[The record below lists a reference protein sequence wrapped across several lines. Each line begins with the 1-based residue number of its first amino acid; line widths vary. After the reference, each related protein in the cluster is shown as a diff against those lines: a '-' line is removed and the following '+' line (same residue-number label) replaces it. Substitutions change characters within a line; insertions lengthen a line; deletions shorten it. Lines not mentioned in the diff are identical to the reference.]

1 MAQRPQSAVDAKN
14 AVCVDPRLEKIKI
27 GGQLYNVHDPGVDAL
42 AANIDTQV
50 SYLIGEIDA
59 LAASKQDNLTIDN
72 TVTSNGTNPV
82 EGQAIYS
89 YVSSAIADYDTNFAT
104 VAKTG
109 NYYDLSN
116 VPTSYITKDVDD
128 LTHYYDKDA
137 TETYVV
143 TYVNSYV
150 VDYVGD
156 YAYSKAEVSTRI
168 SEILGDMGEIKQ
180 FIYLTAASLPT
191 ASADEMYKIYLIPA
205 PGADTDNIKEEY
217 IVIDRGEGQ
226 DPRYVWEMLGTTK
239 MAMTDYAD
247 WDGVREMIVENS
259 YLTTGDFSAQIASY
273 YTKDEVQS
281 ILTGYQTS
289 LTWDNAVTENSS
301 NQVTSGMTY
310 TAIWSAED
318 RLNTRIDTLDGD
330 AVKTVNSV
338 EPDANGNIV
347 LDKETFSYSQITVG
361 HETNQTDYTMY
372 VTDNTFTAVTKVNGE
387 SV

>member
-361 HETNQTDYTMY
+361 HEKNQTDYTMY